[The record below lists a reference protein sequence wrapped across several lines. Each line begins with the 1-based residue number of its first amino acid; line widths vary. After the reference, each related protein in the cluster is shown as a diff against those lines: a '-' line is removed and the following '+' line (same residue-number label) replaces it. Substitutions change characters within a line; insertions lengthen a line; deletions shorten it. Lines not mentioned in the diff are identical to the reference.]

1 MSAGRFALPE
11 PQVERLRGQLVRSVR
26 KTCPPWL
33 RSEADDLVQT
43 ALLRV
48 LDARPEGAGDEAAE
62 GSGAV
67 ASSYLRKAAYSAVV
81 DEIRRRKRRSEVP
94 LEDDDGVP
102 APVRSF
108 TPDPE
113 RRSAA
118 RETGRAIRDCL
129 GELVR
134 PRRHAVTLYLQGH
147 RIREVGDVMGW
158 DRKRAENLIYR
169 GLADLRRCLEGM
181 GVHG

>member
-1 MSAGRFALPE
+1 VVPE
-11 PQVERLRGQLVRSVR
+11 QQVERLRGQLVLSVR

-48 LDARPEGAGDEAAE
+48 LDANPGGGGGEGTDQ
-62 GSGAV
+62 V
-67 ASSYLRKAAYSAVV
+67 SSFYLRKAAYSAVV
-81 DEIRRRKRRSEVP
+81 DEIRRRKRRREVP
-94 LEDDDGVP
+94 LDDDEG
-102 APVRSF
+102 APVPVQSF

-118 RETGRAIRDCL
+118 REAGRAIRGCL

-134 PRRHAVTLYLQGH
+134 PRRHAVTLYLQGY
-147 RIREVGDVMGW
+147 RIKEVGGAMGW

-169 GLADLRRCLEGM
+169 GLADLRHCLEGR
-181 GVHG
+181 GVQL